1 MIVIRNF
8 LPDDADGISEL
19 FREVYGDRYVY
30 SDLYVPTMI
39 GWHNAQ
45 RHWQSAV
52 AVKNGRII
60 GHAALWRDENAPSA
74 ELAMFATHP
83 GGRHRGVATG
93 LGMHLCCEARKQQL
107 TTLTIK
113 MVCSHSY
120 SQRIAEKLG
129 FYTTA
134 LLRDY
139 VVSPFKPDDRES
151 VMLGVQALK
160 PRPVPQIEEISE
172 RHPWLSVLGIQFG
185 NTQTLP
191 LIQTALPLDI
201 TDIGDRTE
209 VTLYQTTHRVID
221 EIIRLPYSRL
231 VYLRIRFNSTLA
243 DAIPTLY
250 RAGFRD
256 MGLTPDNKG
265 GWFWLFQRGF
275 RRQDLQLCCPTGQ
288 MLQTH
293 SLSI

>member
-19 FREVYGDRYVY
+19 FREVYGERYVY
-30 SDLYVPTMI
+30 SDLYVPTLI
-39 GWHNAQ
+39 EWNNAQ
-45 RHWQSAV
+45 HHWHSVV
-52 AVKNGRII
+52 AVKNNCII
-60 GHAALWRDENAPSA
+60 GHAALWLHDASCA

-83 GGRHRGVATG
+83 EARHRGIATK
-93 LGMHLCCEARKQQL
+93 LGMHLCHEARKQQL
-107 TTLTIK
+107 STLTIK
-113 MVCSHSY
+113 MVCSHPH
-120 SQRIAEKLG
+120 SQRLAEKLG
-129 FYTTA
+129 FHTTA

-151 VMLGVQALK
+151 VMLGVQALQ
-160 PRPVPQIEEISE
+160 PRPVPQIEKISGQ
-172 RHPWLSVLGIQFG
+172 HPWLSLLGIQFG
-185 NTQTLP
+185 NTQPLP

-201 TDIGDRTE
+201 TDIGDRIE
-209 VTLYQTTHRVID
+209 ATLYQTTRRVID
-221 EIIRLPYSRL
+221 EIIRLPHGRL

-243 DAIPTLY
+243 EALPTLY

-275 RRQDLQLCCPTGQ
+275 RRHSLQLCCPIGQ

-293 SLSI
+293 SLSV